1 MPQPTDLVNQS
12 IPFSYLSAE
21 AASNDGN
28 PHQVQ
33 LYTDVDGEWLV
44 PTNLATN
51 DQLIQWETVAGNTV
65 NHQFWLQNR
74 TQFHQVDGRLR
85 DGSVIYSTEQ
95 VRKHSSLELFRV
107 STNIFQVN
115 GMTYQVGPG
124 GDVRTSFLTNGT
136 LNNTVDMKFGAIND
150 EWPVFAFSHDL
161 GPVVASNTSSV
172 VYTIG
177 YVRDPL
183 AQLSNIPN
191 INSLRG
197 PYYATRYSDVA
208 DMVRYRM
215 P

>member
-21 AASNDGN
+21 VASNDGN

-51 DQLIQWETVAGNTV
+51 DQLIQWETDAGNTV
-65 NHQFWLQNR
+65 NHQFWLQNQ
-74 TQFHQVDGRLR
+74 TQFLQANGRLR

-95 VRKHSSLELFRV
+95 VREPSGVIFFGFL
-107 STNIFQVN
+107 TNTFQVN

-136 LNNTVDMKFGAIND
+136 LNNTVYTKFGAING

-161 GPVVASNTSSV
+161 GPVVSSNTSSV

-177 YVRDPL
+177 YIRDPL

-215 P
+215 L